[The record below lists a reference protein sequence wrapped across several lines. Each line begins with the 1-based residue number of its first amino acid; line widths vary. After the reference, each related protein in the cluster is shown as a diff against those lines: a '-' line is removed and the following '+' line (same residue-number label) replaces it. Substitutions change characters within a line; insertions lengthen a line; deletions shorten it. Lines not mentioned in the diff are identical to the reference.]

1 MTAIS
6 RVRRE
11 DEQAARQA
19 AMVDM
24 KTLYQINQRWNLP
37 GVNAFL
43 LQKQK
48 ELTDW

>member
-6 RVRRE
+6 RVGRE
-11 DEQAARQA
+11 DDPAVRQA
-19 AMVDM
+19 AMAKM
-24 KTLYQINQRWNLP
+24 RTLYQINQRWNLP